1 MCYIIKLLQ
10 CLIRNASRRSI
21 CATIDLFCSETVAV
35 AEKEIVEKPVSTE
48 EVADEEDSKQSENG
62 AENGDSKK
70 ENGVKNTEEDEESK
84 DAENGDSTG
93 SCKVPSVRKSN

>member
-1 MCYIIKLLQ
+1 M
-10 CLIRNASRRSI
+10 
-21 CATIDLFCSETVAV
+21 AV

-48 EVADEEDSKQSENG
+48 EVAEDEDFDENG
-62 AENGDSKK
+62 EDKNENGDDKK